1 MVLHLAP
8 CLARSV
14 PGIGVLSGI
23 IGGSATLA
31 KNLKARKDGEDIS
44 TFEIVEDTV
53 NKTAWAGV
61 ATMFSAYAVGLVGG
75 GVAIS
80 LGTAFAAAVAG
91 MYAVDWGIER
101 LETAYK
107 DGPISSEPPVKS
119 NQSDLD
125 HAANDDTRSIQEQEG
140 ERLRRQDQRPRK
152 TGKKA
157 KKYGKIKGRPGEE
170 GGVAT
175 EVLGFRPGTKLHRA
189 ISMYLRPQGATASE
203 IIEVNG
209 WPYLNHLKQVEKL
222 GHMVEKRKKIDRR
235 GKRVTSYRIILK

>member
-61 ATMFSAYAVGLVGG
+61 ATMFSAYVVGLVGG
-75 GVAIS
+75 GLAIS

-91 MYAVDWGIER
+91 KYALDWGVER
-101 LETAYK
+101 LENAYT
-107 DGPISSEPPVKS
+107 DGQISSEPPVKGKQS
-119 NQSDLD
+119 NLD
-125 HAANDDTRSIQEQEG
+125 HVSNDDKRSIQEQEG
-140 ERLRRQDQRPRK
+140 ERLRRQDQPPRK
-152 TGKKA
+152 TGIKA
-157 KKYGKIKGRPGEE
+157 KRSRKNKGRPGEE
-170 GGVAT
+170 GRVET

-189 ISMYLRPQGATASE
+189 MSMYLRPQGATASE
-203 IIEVNG
+203 IIEVSG
-209 WPYLNHLKQVEKL
+209 WPYLNYLKQVEKL
-222 GHMVEKRKKIDRR
+222 GHMVEKRKKIDHR

>member
-61 ATMFSAYAVGLVGG
+61 ATMFSAYVVGFVGG

-80 LGTAFAAAVAG
+80 LGTAFAATVAG

-101 LETAYK
+101 LESAYK
-107 DGPISSEPPVKS
+107 DGQISSEPPVKGKQS
-119 NQSDLD
+119 NLD
-125 HAANDDTRSIQEQEG
+125 HASNDDTRSIQ
-140 ERLRRQDQRPRK
+140 DKPPRK
-152 TGKKA
+152 TGIKTKKSR
-157 KKYGKIKGRPGEE
+157 KNKGRPGEE
-170 GGVAT
+170 GRVAT

-189 ISMYLRPQGATASE
+189 MSMYLRPQGATASE
-203 IIEVNG
+203 IIEVSG
-209 WPYLNHLKQVEKL
+209 WPYLNYLKQVEKL
-222 GHMVEKRKKIDRR
+222 GHMVEKRKKIDHT
-235 GKRVTSYRIILK
+235 GKRVTSYQIILK